1 MLYTF
6 NIITFIVVLFV
17 VLFGY
22 EECMKLVMFMELYV
36 KLLWIEYRTWRLR
49 KKLEKELEGIDW
61 LQRK

>member
-6 NIITFIVVLFV
+6 NIIVFIVVLFV

-36 KLLWIEYRTWRLR
+36 KLLWVEYRTWRLR
-49 KKLEKELEGIDW
+49 KRLEKELDGIDW
-61 LQRK
+61 IQRK

>member
-6 NIITFIVVLFV
+6 NIITFILVLFV

-36 KLLWIEYRTWRLR
+36 KLLWVEYRTWRLR
-49 KKLEKELEGIDW
+49 KRLEKELDGIDW
-61 LQRK
+61 IQRK

>member
-22 EECMKLVMFMELYV
+22 EECMKLVMFIELYV

-61 LQRK
+61 IQRK

>member
-61 LQRK
+61 IQRK

>member
-6 NIITFIVVLFV
+6 NIITFIVVLLV

-61 LQRK
+61 IQRK

>member
-6 NIITFIVVLFV
+6 NIIVFIVVLFV

-36 KLLWIEYRTWRLR
+36 KLLWVEYRTWRLR
-49 KKLEKELEGIDW
+49 KRLEKELNGIDW
-61 LQRK
+61 IQRK